1 MNNEQHHY
9 QQRRQRLMDTL
20 GSDAAVILAAYP
32 ERIRSKNIHYRF
44 VQDKDFY
51 YLTGFEEPDAVALLR
66 PGHPQSFILF
76 SRPKDPAQETS
87 FGSRAGVEGAIKD
100 FGADAAYSLDELDAR
115 LPDLLEARTDILLG
129 DEQER
134 LGHKVW
140 QWCNH
145 QRRNTRFDHPKLYR
159 RLRPLAEVLHPMRLI
174 KDEMEIERIRHAV
187 SASCLAH
194 RQVIAHLKPGA
205 NEAELSC
212 LFNLE
217 LARHDCIS
225 DPYPNI
231 LAGGERAMCLHYDHN
246 NQPLDAE
253 TLLLI
258 DAGGEYRH
266 YAADITRTYPV
277 SGHFSEEQ
285 AIIYDLVLEALNAA
299 TGQAKPGTPWNRLYD
314 AAMEVISRGLIQL
327 GILEGSLEQV
337 MAEESHKPFT
347 VHKTGHWLG
356 LDVHDVGPYQ
366 DAHGQWL
373 PLEAGMVLTIEPG
386 LYFGANNPRVS
397 ERWRGIA
404 IRIEDDILITTD
416 GNQVLSK
423 DAPKTRAEIES
434 LMR

>member
-1 MNNEQHHY
+1 MSNQQHHY
-9 QQRRQRLMDTL
+9 QQRRQRLMDAL
-20 GSDAAVILAAYP
+20 GSDAAVILTAYP
-32 ERIRSKNIHYRF
+32 ERTRSKNIHYRF

-76 SRPKDPAQETS
+76 SRPKDPDQETS
-87 FGSRAGVEGAIKD
+87 FGARAGIEGAIND
-100 FGADAAYSLDELDAR
+100 FGADAAYSLDELDVR
-115 LPDLLEARTDILLG
+115 LPELLDQRTDILLG

-140 QWCNH
+140 QWCNY
-145 QRRNTRFDHPKLYR
+145 QRRNTRFDQPKVYR
-159 RLRPLAEVLHPMRLI
+159 RLRPLAEVLHPMRVI
-174 KDEMEIERIRHAV
+174 KDEMEIGRIRHAV

-194 RQVIAHLKPGA
+194 RQVITHLKPEM
-205 NEAELSC
+205 NEAELSS

-217 LARHDCIS
+217 LARHGCVS

-246 NQPLDAE
+246 NQPLDAG

-277 SGHFSEEQ
+277 SGRYTEEQ
-285 AIIYDLVLEALNAA
+285 AIIYDLVLDALNAA
-299 TGQAKPGTPWNRLYD
+299 IEQAKPGTPWNRLYD
-314 AAMEVISRGLIQL
+314 TAMEVISRGLVEL
-327 GILEGSLEQV
+327 GILQGSWEQV
-337 MAEESHKPFT
+337 LKQGSHKPFS

-366 DAHGQWL
+366 DEQGRWR

-386 LYFGANNPRVS
+386 LYFGATDLRVP

-404 IRIEDDILITTD
+404 IRIEDDILITAD

-423 DAPKTRAEIES
+423 SAPKTREEIES
-434 LMR
+434 LMS